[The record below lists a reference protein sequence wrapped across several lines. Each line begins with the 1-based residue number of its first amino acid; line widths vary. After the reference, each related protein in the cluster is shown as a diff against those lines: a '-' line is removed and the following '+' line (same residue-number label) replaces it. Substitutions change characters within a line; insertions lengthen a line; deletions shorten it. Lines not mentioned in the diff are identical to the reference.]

1 MNILVCI
8 KQVPDIEKIKIDSKK
23 NEMIMTDVP
32 DIVNQFDTYAL
43 ETVLQIKDA
52 DPQARVI
59 VVTMGPEKTKC
70 AKALS
75 FRRCRQ
81 GLYGLR

>member
-43 ETVLQIKDA
+43 K
-52 DPQARVI
+52 R
-59 VVTMGPEKTKC
+59 
-70 AKALS
+70 S
-75 FRRCRQ
+75 FK
-81 GLYGLR
+81 